1 MKSTNDAQTAKAG
14 NADATAPMPTLSV
27 VIATMRES
35 GEVAD
40 LLQVVAPNCRNCEA
54 QLIVAAPAR
63 SELEDVRKRFP
74 EALFVAGSADADF
87 AELRYL
93 ATGAASGDIL
103 ILSDD
108 TRPLP
113 EEWLTTQ

>member
-1 MKSTNDAQTAKAG
+1 MKSSTEAQTAQAG
-14 NADATAPMPTLSV
+14 AADAIAPAPTLSI
-27 VIATMRES
+27 VIATMHQP
-35 GEVAD
+35 GELAK
-40 LLQVVAPNCRNCEA
+40 LLQVVAPKCRNCEA

-63 SELEDVRKRFP
+63 TELEGLRNRFP
-74 EALFVAGSADADF
+74 EALFVAGRADADF
-87 AELRYL
+87 AELRHL
-93 ATGAASGDIL
+93 GTDAASGDIL